1 MYMKLVS
8 VFSMSAAMTLAVAT
22 ILVVITTGCT
32 RPAPEPATS
41 DASPAEAP
49 TTAAPDQGQPKG
61 ASVATKTAN
70 KQMASKLNF
79 DDRQS
84 FEDATRNLIAPLP
97 NKGVLKNAEGKTA
110 WNLPQFDFLAGD
122 KPAPDTVNPSLWRQ
136 AQIMQRNAGLFKVTD
151 GIYQVR
157 GIDISNATFI
167 EGKTGIIVMDPI
179 LSKETAQA
187 ALALYYEHRPK
198 KPVVAVII
206 SHSHVDHYGGVLGV
220 TTTEDVKSGKVKVYV
235 PEGFT
240 EAALDEGVIGGNR
253 QMRLSGYQYS
263 MLLEKGPKG
272 NMTGGL
278 GLDTSKGQT
287 TFVLPTDLIEK
298 DKTLK
303 IDGLD
308 FEFMLAPDTEA
319 PAEMY
324 FYIPKYKAL
333 TTAEDAVFTLHNVYT
348 LRGAKIRSAYN
359 WSKYLQK
366 ARMKWGDKAEVL
378 FAPHH
383 WPIWDKARISEH
395 LKRQSTAYKFIDNQA
410 VRLANSGYDMYEAA
424 EMLGELPGEL
434 GTDWGLRGY
443 YGTMSHNVKAAY
455 VKHFGY
461 YSGNPSTLHPLPRV
475 ESGKRYVE
483 YMGGAKAI
491 MDKARKDYAKGE
503 YRWTAQVLNHLVY
516 AEPDNMDARNLL
528 ADTLEQLA
536 YQSEAGTWRG
546 WYLSGAKD
554 LREGVKPLPV
564 VDFASPST
572 VESEPIELFLDYLA
586 IRLDAQKAAGKTI
599 RLNLDLTD
607 TKEKYLLEVQ
617 YGVLMY
623 YEGKQASDA
632 DATVALTR
640 TALNGII
647 EGQAKL
653 ADQISAGKIKV
664 TGQKPKAL
672 DEFVA
677 LLVTFDGWYNVVTPI
692 GAK

>member
-1 MYMKLVS
+1 MKYVHILAALA
-8 VFSMSAAMTLAVAT
+8 SALMFIGGCAT
-22 ILVVITTGCT
+22 NAAEGPKDAT
-32 RPAPEPATS
+32 RTEGPKDAT
-41 DASPAEAP
+41 
-49 TTAAPDQGQPKG
+49 Q
-61 ASVATKTAN
+61 ATKAAN
-70 KQMASKLNF
+70 KAMASKLNF
-79 DDRQS
+79 DDKQS

-97 NKGVLKNAEGKTA
+97 NKGVIKNDKGGIA
-110 WNLPQFDFLAGD
+110 WNLPKFDFLAGD

-157 GIDISNATFI
+157 GADVSNATFI
-167 EGKTGIIVMDPI
+167 EGDTGIIVMDPI
-179 LSKETAQA
+179 LSKEAAQA
-187 ALALYYEHRPK
+187 ALALYYAHRPK

-206 SHSHVDHYGGVLGV
+206 THSHIDHYGGVLGV

-272 NMTGGL
+272 NMTLGL

-287 TFVLPTDLIEK
+287 TFVLPTELIEK

-359 WSKYLQK
+359 WSKYLRK

-378 FAPHH
+378 YAPHH
-383 WPIWDKARISEH
+383 WPLWGKAQISEH
-395 LKRQSTAYKFIDNQA
+395 LKRQSAAYKFIDNQA
-410 VRLANSGYDMYEAA
+410 VRLANSGYDMFEAA

-443 YGTMSHNVKAAY
+443 YGTMSHNVKAAF

-461 YSGNPSTLHPLPRV
+461 FSGNPATLHPLPRV
-475 ESGKRYVE
+475 EAGKRYVE
-483 YMGGAKAI
+483 YMGGDKAILAKA
-491 MDKARKDYAKGE
+491 RRDYAKGD
-503 YRWTAQVLNHLVY
+503 YRWAAQVLTHLVY
-516 AEPDNMDARNLL
+516 AQPDNQEARNLL

-546 WYLSGAKD
+546 LYLSGAKD
-554 LREGVKPLPV
+554 LREGVKKLPV
-564 VDFASPST
+564 VNFASEST
-572 VESEPIELFLDYLA
+572 VEAEPFELYLDYLA
-586 IRLDAQKAAGKTI
+586 IRLNAERAAGKTI
-599 RLNLDLTD
+599 HLNLDLTD
-607 TKEKYLLEVQ
+607 TKQKYLLEVQ
-617 YGVLMY
+617 YGVLQY
-623 YEGKQASDA
+623 YEGEQASDA
-632 DATVALTR
+632 DATIALTR
-640 TALNGII
+640 AALNDIL
-647 EGQAKL
+647 EGKAKL
-653 ADQISAGKIKV
+653 DDQISAGKVKV
-664 TGQKPKAL
+664 TGKRPKAL

-677 LLVTFDGWYNVVTPI
+677 LLDTFDGWYNVVTPV